1 MPTGIKASPVIGRI
15 ARYDAIE
22 IVGITLSF
30 HQALL
35 AAFRASDKIGV
46 LRRRGIECPDDRFST
61 LGGHVKRSVAKI
73 LNQVHS
79 A

>member
-1 MPTGIKASPVIGRI
+1 MPAGIKPSPVIGRI
-15 ARYDAIE
+15 TRYDAIE
-22 IVGITLSF
+22 IIWITLGF

-35 AAFRASDKIGV
+35 AAFRASDIIGI
-46 LRRRGIECPDDRFST
+46 LRRLGIECSDDEFSA